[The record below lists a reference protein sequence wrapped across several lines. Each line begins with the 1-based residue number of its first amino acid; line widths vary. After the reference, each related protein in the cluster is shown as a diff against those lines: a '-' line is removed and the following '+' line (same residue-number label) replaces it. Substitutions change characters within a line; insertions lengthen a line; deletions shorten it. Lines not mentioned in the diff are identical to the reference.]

1 MQLNHL
7 RLLTFRAHN
16 ATEVDFAPGI
26 NFIFGSNGAGKT
38 NLLEAIHYLCLT
50 KSFVASSDRYVLQQG
65 APHFEVEGQ
74 FSGTRRSELR
84 VRLAY
89 VPGEGK
95 RVFVNGAPL
104 ERLSEIVGMLP
115 VVSFSPD
122 DQALTAEGPDERRRF
137 LDNIISQAKAAYL
150 EDRIQYRRTMKQR
163 NELLSQIGRSSSPAN
178 ARVLASWDAELV
190 RLGSRVIHMRHQ
202 FLLDFATFL
211 AEAYGRIEDVAER
224 PTITYDTIV
233 PLSPDTTRAD
243 IEQAYRDE
251 LDRVADNERRR
262 GLTLIGP
269 HRDELVFELNGLEVR
284 RYASQ
289 GQHRTFG
296 MALKLAKYFYLYERL
311 DEAPLFLLDD
321 VFDPL
326 DPERSEAFLT
336 LLESDAIGQSFVT
349 ATHPKRFAEM
359 VSLDAPDHRVIQVEA
374 GQVVTPAAAS

>member
-7 RLLTFRAHN
+7 RLLSFRAHD
-16 ATEVDFAPGI
+16 ATEVAFAPGI
-26 NFIFGSNGAGKT
+26 NFVFGSNGAGKT

-74 FSGTRRSELR
+74 FTGMRRSELR

-89 VPGEGK
+89 MPGEGK

-150 EDRIQYRRTMKQR
+150 EDRIQYRRTLKQR

-211 AEAYGRIEDVAER
+211 AEAYGRIEAVAER
-224 PTITYDTIV
+224 PTITYDTIADLT
-233 PLSPDTTRAD
+233 PETTRED
-243 IEQAYRDE
+243 IEQAYHDE
-251 LDRVADNERRR
+251 LERMAESERRR
-262 GLTLIGP
+262 GITLIGP
-269 HRDELVFELNGLEVR
+269 HRDELVFKLNDLEVR

-326 DPERSEAFLT
+326 DPERSKAFLT
-336 LLESDAIGQSFVT
+336 LLESSAIGQSFVT
-349 ATHPKRFAEM
+349 ATHPKRFADL
-359 VSLDAPDHRVIQVEA
+359 VSLDAPSHRVIKVD
-374 GQVVTPAAAS
+374 GGKVVAPATAS